1 MPMTSVSVE
10 KEKKEDGGL
19 SEKKNEEAECNE
31 TGRFARLTAS
41 RALMYST

>member
-1 MPMTSVSVE
+1 MTSVSVE

-19 SEKKNEEAECNE
+19 SEKKNGDAESKGI
-31 TGRFARLTAS
+31 GRSAPLTAS